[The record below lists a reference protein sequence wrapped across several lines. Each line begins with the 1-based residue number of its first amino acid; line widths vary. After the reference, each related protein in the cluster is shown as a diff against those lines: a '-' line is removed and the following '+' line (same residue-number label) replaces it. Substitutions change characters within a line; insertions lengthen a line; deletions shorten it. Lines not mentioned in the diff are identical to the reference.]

1 MEIGA
6 VITAA
11 GMSSRMGEFK
21 PMLSIG
27 TISIAQRV
35 TATLRQAGAEKMVM
49 VTGNN
54 AEELERHLSKSRVI
68 FLRNENYASTQMFDS
83 AKIGLE
89 YLQGKCDVVLF
100 TPVDVPLFTA
110 ATVRALLASGAPLAC
125 PVCRG
130 QSGHPILMSAEVIDR
145 VLTDSG
151 ERGLQGALERCG
163 VPMTQVEVEDPGIL
177 MDVDTPADYAELL
190 EVHNSQLFRPVLD
203 VCIARER
210 RFMDSRVAMLLALT
224 DETSSV
230 RQACQRMQLS
240 YSSGWNAINLL
251 ERELGC
257 QIVERTQGGS
267 KGGRSRLTEQGREL
281 LDNYERYVRSL
292 SDMAADMFKEFFPG
306 LSES

>member
-1 MEIGA
+1 MDTAALI
-6 VITAA
+6 VAA
-11 GMSSRMGEFK
+11 GMSTRMGKFK

-27 TISIAQRV
+27 AISIAERV
-35 TATLRQAGAEKMVM
+35 IATLRQAGAGRIVV
-49 VTGNN
+49 VTGCN
-54 AEELERHLSKSRVI
+54 ADELERHLAKSGAV
-68 FLRNENYASTQMFDS
+68 FLRNENYRTTHMFDS
-83 AKIGLE
+83 ALIGLR
-89 YLQGKCDVVLF
+89 YLQGKCSRVLF
-100 TPVDVPLFTA
+100 TPVDIPLFTA
-110 ATVRALLASGAPLAC
+110 STVEALLNSGAPLAC
-125 PVCRG
+125 PVCDGRD
-130 QSGHPILMSAEVIDR
+130 GHPILMGAEVIDR
-145 VLTDSG
+145 VVLDSG
-151 ERGLQGALERCG
+151 DGGLKGALERCG
-163 VPMTQVEVEDPGIL
+163 VPMTAVPVSDPGIL

-190 EVHNSQLFRPVLD
+190 EVHNSQLFRPVLE
-203 VCIARER
+203 VGIARER